1 MVVALRPWYRR
12 PRWVVAL
19 LLFVPPLGIA
29 LLWWGRHFP
38 EKVRIGL
45 TIASALFFL
54 VAVTRNKDEPSK
66 GTAADTRASALA
78 KEAQPRSPAL
88 AEAPAPDLM
97 SVEKEP
103 RLLLPATLNQF
114 KLVGVNPLGECCQV
128 VGYYQRVEDGRDADV
143 YAMITSDKVLSEEKP
158 GRAIKVGDH
167 DGVSFIDS
175 PAGHT
180 RATVIWLAGQ
190 WKFTV
195 NVAFKK
201 PNERAAAVKAA
212 EELAPVVAAH
222 ADRYVAVSGMPA
234 ANERKRHLDAL
245 ASAVEERQRQEKA
258 EELRRGS
265 ERFLAAARSAG
276 IGSAFIVDGKRD
288 PLLDDQ
294 LQVVVGPA
302 WHRQVK
308 QERLI
313 AAQNLWAT
321 WAQINSPKDLD
332 KSRLELVDV
341 NGNEVGGSGIL
352 AGSTISVQ
360 D

>member
-1 MVVALRPWYRR
+1 MVGVLRPWYRR
-12 PRWVVAL
+12 PGWVLVL

-29 LLWWGRHFP
+29 LLWWGRHFS

-54 VAVTRNKDEPSK
+54 VAMTRDKGEPSR
-66 GTAADTRASALA
+66 TATEAAASTPVKDMQLRSDVAA
-78 KEAQPRSPAL
+78 EAQ
-88 AEAPAPDLM
+88 APAPA

-103 RLLLPATLNQF
+103 RLLLPVALQQF
-114 KLVGVNPLGECCQV
+114 KLIGVNPLGACCAV
-128 VGYYQRVEDGRDADV
+128 VGYYQRDDGRDADV
-143 YAMITSDKVLSEEKP
+143 YAMITSDKDLSEEKK
-158 GRAIKVGDH
+158 GRAIKVGGH

-180 RATVIWLAGQ
+180 RATVVWLAGQ

-195 NVAFKK
+195 NIAFKK
-201 PNERAAAVKAA
+201 PGERAAAVKAA
-212 EELAPVVAAH
+212 EELAPLIAAH
-222 ADRYVAVSGMPA
+222 ADRYLAPA
-234 ANERKRHLDAL
+234 APAADERKRHLDAV
-245 ASAVEERQRQEKA
+245 ASAVEERQRQDKA
-258 EELRRGS
+258 EELRRGP
-265 ERFLAAARSAG
+265 ERFLAAARSAR
-276 IGSAFIVDGKRD
+276 IGTAFIVDAKRD

-294 LQVVVGPA
+294 LQVVVGPG

-332 KSRLELVDV
+332 KSRLELLDV

-352 AGSTISVQ
+352 AGSSISVP